1 MLDTLNMRLIKQF
14 IFCLIIFSNT
24 CFGKEFDKL
33 FVVFEPII
41 NSSQIE
47 KSINNSFNT
56 MIYRLSGSN
65 TPSNIW
71 KIINEGNSRKDYI
84 KSYSIKN
91 FDEKSFLEV
100 SFNKDKLIKIF
111 NKLSIPIIGNSRPVI
126 LFLIKIDTGINEPY
140 YLTDSTVQSSLDFSI
155 KNVLK
160 NISSSRGIFLELPE
174 LDLVDVK
181 NLSNYKKVIGLKDL
195 VDENYSYNDFIEL
208 NIVKTGINSWQI
220 TGEINITISNEN
232 FPDLFIDE
240 FVKYVNQ
247 SINNFL
253 NTFMIDTSK
262 TELLNISI
270 NNISSFED
278 YKYSK
283 KILED
288 LIVFKDIDVNKFDND
303 KVFYQLNVY
312 GEFQSFLK
320 EISENN
326 FFKIESFNK
335 ETSDINIIY
344 LK

>member
-1 MLDTLNMRLIKQF
+1 MRLIKQF
-14 IFCLIIFSNT
+14 IFFLIIFSNT

-47 KSINNSFNT
+47 KSLNNSFNT

-71 KIINEGNSRKDYI
+71 KIINEGNSRKGYI
-84 KSYSIKN
+84 ESYSIKN
-91 FDEKSFLEV
+91 LDEKSYLEV
-100 SFNKDKLIKIF
+100 SFNKDKLIKTF
-111 NKLSIPIIGNSRPVI
+111 NKLSIPVIGNSRPVI

-140 YLTDSTVQSSLDFSI
+140 YLTNSTVQSSLDLSI
-155 KNVLK
+155 QKALK

-174 LDLVDVK
+174 LDLLDVK
-181 NLSNYKKVIGLKDL
+181 NLSNYRKVMGLKDL
-195 VDENYSYNDFIEL
+195 IDENYTYNDFIQL
-208 NIVKTGINSWQI
+208 NVIKTGIDSWRI
-220 TGEINITISNEN
+220 TGGINITISNEN
-232 FPDLFIDE
+232 FSDLFIDE

-247 SINNFL
+247 SINDFL
-253 NTFMIDTSK
+253 KTFLIDTSK
-262 TELLNISI
+262 TELLNVSI

-288 LIVFKDIDVNKFDND
+288 LIVFKDIDINKFDND

-344 LK
+344 SK

>member
-1 MLDTLNMRLIKQF
+1 MRLIKQF

-41 NSSQIE
+41 NASQIE

-71 KIINEGNSRKDYI
+71 KIINEGNSRKGYI
-84 KSYSIKN
+84 ESYSIKN
-91 FDEKSFLEV
+91 LDEKSYLEV
-100 SFNKDKLIKIF
+100 SFNKDKLIKTF
-111 NKLSIPIIGNSRPVI
+111 NKLSIPVIGNSRPVI

-140 YLTDSTVQSSLDFSI
+140 YLTNSTVQSSLDLSI
-155 KNVLK
+155 QKALK

-174 LDLVDVK
+174 LDLLDVK
-181 NLSNYKKVIGLKDL
+181 NLSNYRKVMGLKDL
-195 VDENYSYNDFIEL
+195 IDENYTYNDFIQL
-208 NIVKTGINSWQI
+208 NVIKTGIDSWRI
-220 TGEINITISNEN
+220 TGGINITISNEN
-232 FPDLFIDE
+232 FSDLFIDE

-247 SINNFL
+247 SINDFL
-253 NTFMIDTSK
+253 KTFLIDTSK
-262 TELLNISI
+262 TELLNVSI

-288 LIVFKDIDVNKFDND
+288 LIVFKDIDINKFDND

-344 LK
+344 SK

>member
-1 MLDTLNMRLIKQF
+1 MRLIKQF
-14 IFCLIIFSNT
+14 IFFLIIFSNT

-33 FVVFEPII
+33 FIVFEPII
-41 NSSQIE
+41 NSSQID

-71 KIINEGNSRKDYI
+71 KIINEGNSRKGYI
-84 KSYSIKN
+84 ESYSIKN
-91 FDEKSFLEV
+91 LDEKSYLEV
-100 SFNKDKLIKIF
+100 SFNKDKLIKTF
-111 NKLSIPIIGNSRPVI
+111 NKLSIPVIGNSRPVI
-126 LFLIKIDTGINEPY
+126 LFLIKIDTGISEPY
-140 YLTDSTVQSSLDFSI
+140 YLTNSTVQSSLDLSI
-155 KNVLK
+155 QKALK

-174 LDLVDVK
+174 LDLLDVK
-181 NLSNYKKVIGLKDL
+181 NLSNYRKVMGLKDL
-195 VDENYSYNDFIEL
+195 IDENYTYNDFIQL
-208 NIVKTGINSWQI
+208 NVIKTGIDSWRI
-220 TGEINITISNEN
+220 TGGIDITISNEN
-232 FPDLFIDE
+232 FSDLFIDE

-247 SINNFL
+247 SINDFL
-253 NTFMIDTSK
+253 KTFLIDTSK
-262 TELLNISI
+262 TELLNVSI

-288 LIVFKDIDVNKFDND
+288 LIVFKDIDINKFDND

-344 LK
+344 SK

>member
-1 MLDTLNMRLIKQF
+1 MRLIKQF
-14 IFCLIIFSNT
+14 IFFLIIFSNT

-33 FVVFEPII
+33 FIVFEPII
-41 NSSQIE
+41 NSSQID

-71 KIINEGNSRKDYI
+71 KIINEGNSRKGYI
-84 KSYSIKN
+84 ESYSIKN
-91 FDEKSFLEV
+91 LDEKSYLEV
-100 SFNKDKLIKIF
+100 SFNKDKLIKTF
-111 NKLSIPIIGNSRPVI
+111 NKLSIPVIGNSRPVI

-140 YLTDSTVQSSLDFSI
+140 YLTNSTVQSSLDLSI
-155 KNVLK
+155 QKALK

-174 LDLVDVK
+174 LDLLDVK
-181 NLSNYKKVIGLKDL
+181 NLSNYRKVMGLKDL
-195 VDENYSYNDFIEL
+195 IDENYTYNDFIQL
-208 NIVKTGINSWQI
+208 NVIKTGIDSWRI
-220 TGEINITISNEN
+220 TGGINITISNEN
-232 FPDLFIDE
+232 FSDLFIDE

-247 SINNFL
+247 SINDFL
-253 NTFMIDTSK
+253 KTFLIDTSK
-262 TELLNISI
+262 TELLNVSI

-288 LIVFKDIDVNKFDND
+288 LIVFKDIDMNKFDND

-344 LK
+344 SK

>member
-1 MLDTLNMRLIKQF
+1 MRLIKQF

-33 FVVFEPII
+33 FVVFEPIE
-41 NSSQIE
+41 SVLQIE

-56 MIYRLSGSN
+56 MIYRLSGSDS
-65 TPSNIW
+65 PSNIW

-91 FDEKSFLEV
+91 LDEKSYLEV
-100 SFNKDKLIKIF
+100 SFIKDKLVKTF
-111 NKLSIPIIGNSRPVI
+111 NKLSIPVIGNSRPVI

-140 YLTDSTVQSSLDFSI
+140 YLTNSTVQSSLDLSI

-160 NISSSRGIFLELPE
+160 DISSSRGIFLELPE
-174 LDLVDVK
+174 LDLVDVR
-181 NLSNYKKVIGLKDL
+181 NLSNYRKVIGLKDL
-195 VDENYSYNDFIEL
+195 VYENYSYNDFVEL
-208 NIVKTGINSWQI
+208 NVIKTGINSWQI
-220 TGEINITISNEN
+220 TGGIDVTISNEN

-247 SINNFL
+247 SINNSL
-253 NTFMIDTSK
+253 NTFLIDTSK

-288 LIVFKDIDVNKFDND
+288 LVVFKDIDMNKFDNE

-312 GEFQSFLK
+312 GEFQSFIK

-335 ETSDINIIY
+335 ETSDVNIIY
-344 LK
+344 SK

>member
-1 MLDTLNMRLIKQF
+1 MRLIKQF
-14 IFCLIIFSNT
+14 IFFLIIFSNT

-33 FVVFEPII
+33 FIVFEPII
-41 NSSQIE
+41 NSSQID

-71 KIINEGNSRKDYI
+71 KIINEGNSRKGYI
-84 KSYSIKN
+84 ESYSIKN
-91 FDEKSFLEV
+91 LDEKSYLEV
-100 SFNKDKLIKIF
+100 SFNKDKLIKTF
-111 NKLSIPIIGNSRPVI
+111 NKLSIPVIGNSRPVI

-140 YLTDSTVQSSLDFSI
+140 YLTNSTVQSSLDLSI
-155 KNVLK
+155 QKALK

-174 LDLVDVK
+174 LDLLDVK
-181 NLSNYKKVIGLKDL
+181 NLSNYRKVMGLKDL
-195 VDENYSYNDFIEL
+195 IDENYTYNDFIKL
-208 NIVKTGINSWQI
+208 NVIKTGIDSWRI
-220 TGEINITISNEN
+220 TGGIDITISNEN
-232 FPDLFIDE
+232 FSDLFIDE

-247 SINNFL
+247 SINDFL
-253 NTFMIDTSK
+253 KTFLIDTSK
-262 TELLNISI
+262 TELLNVSI

-288 LIVFKDIDVNKFDND
+288 LIVFKDIDINKFDND

-344 LK
+344 SK

>member
-1 MLDTLNMRLIKQF
+1 MRLIKQF
-14 IFCLIIFSNT
+14 IFFLIIFSNT

-33 FVVFEPII
+33 FIVFEPII
-41 NSSQIE
+41 NSSQID

-71 KIINEGNSRKDYI
+71 KIINEGNSRKGYI
-84 KSYSIKN
+84 ESYSIKN
-91 FDEKSFLEV
+91 LDEKSYLEV
-100 SFNKDKLIKIF
+100 SFNKDKLIKTF
-111 NKLSIPIIGNSRPVI
+111 NKLSIPVIGNSRPVI

-140 YLTDSTVQSSLDFSI
+140 YLTNSTVQSSLDLSI
-155 KNVLK
+155 HKALK

-174 LDLVDVK
+174 LDLFDVK
-181 NLSNYKKVIGLKDL
+181 NLSNYRKVMGLKDL
-195 VDENYSYNDFIEL
+195 IDENYTYNDFIQL
-208 NIVKTGINSWQI
+208 NVIKTGIDSWRI
-220 TGEINITISNEN
+220 TGGINITISNEN
-232 FPDLFIDE
+232 FSDLFIDE

-247 SINNFL
+247 SINDFL
-253 NTFMIDTSK
+253 KTFLIDTSK
-262 TELLNISI
+262 TELLNVSI

-288 LIVFKDIDVNKFDND
+288 LIVFKDIDINKFDND

-344 LK
+344 SK

>member
-1 MLDTLNMRLIKQF
+1 MRLIKQF
-14 IFCLIIFSNT
+14 IFFLIIFSNT

-33 FVVFEPII
+33 FIVFEPII
-41 NSSQIE
+41 NSSQID

-71 KIINEGNSRKDYI
+71 KIINEGNSRKGYI
-84 KSYSIKN
+84 ESYSIKN
-91 FDEKSFLEV
+91 LDEKSYLEV
-100 SFNKDKLIKIF
+100 SFNKDKLIKTF
-111 NKLSIPIIGNSRPVI
+111 NKLSIPVIGNSRPVI

-140 YLTDSTVQSSLDFSI
+140 YLTNSTVQSSLDLSI
-155 KNVLK
+155 QKALK

-174 LDLVDVK
+174 LDLLDVK
-181 NLSNYKKVIGLKDL
+181 NLSNYRKVMGLKDL
-195 VDENYSYNDFIEL
+195 IDENYTYNDFIQL
-208 NIVKTGINSWQI
+208 NVIKTGIDSWRI
-220 TGEINITISNEN
+220 TGGIDITISNEN
-232 FPDLFIDE
+232 FSDLFIDE

-247 SINNFL
+247 SINDFL
-253 NTFMIDTSK
+253 KTFLIDTSK
-262 TELLNISI
+262 TELLNVSI

-288 LIVFKDIDVNKFDND
+288 LIVFKDIDMNKFDND

-335 ETSDINIIY
+335 ETSDVNIIY
-344 LK
+344 SK

>member
-1 MLDTLNMRLIKQF
+1 M
-14 IFCLIIFSNT
+14 
-24 CFGKEFDKL
+24 
-33 FVVFEPII
+33 
-41 NSSQIE
+41 
-47 KSINNSFNT
+47 
-56 MIYRLSGSN
+56 
-65 TPSNIW
+65 
-71 KIINEGNSRKDYI
+71 
-84 KSYSIKN
+84 
-91 FDEKSFLEV
+91 
-100 SFNKDKLIKIF
+100 
-111 NKLSIPIIGNSRPVI
+111 
-126 LFLIKIDTGINEPY
+126 
-140 YLTDSTVQSSLDFSI
+140 
-155 KNVLK
+155 
-160 NISSSRGIFLELPE
+160 
-174 LDLVDVK
+174 
-181 NLSNYKKVIGLKDL
+181 
-195 VDENYSYNDFIEL
+195 

>member
-1 MLDTLNMRLIKQF
+1 MRLIKQF
-14 IFCLIIFSNT
+14 IFFLIIFSNT

-33 FVVFEPII
+33 FIVFEPII
-41 NSSQIE
+41 NSSQID

-71 KIINEGNSRKDYI
+71 KIINEGNSRKGYI
-84 KSYSIKN
+84 ESYSIKN
-91 FDEKSFLEV
+91 LDEKSYLEV
-100 SFNKDKLIKIF
+100 SFNKDKLIKTF
-111 NKLSIPIIGNSRPVI
+111 NKLSIPVIGNSRPVI

-140 YLTDSTVQSSLDFSI
+140 YLTNSTVQSSLDLSI
-155 KNVLK
+155 QKALK

-174 LDLVDVK
+174 LDLLDVK
-181 NLSNYKKVIGLKDL
+181 NLSNYRKVMGLKDL
-195 VDENYSYNDFIEL
+195 IDENYTYNDFIQL
-208 NIVKTGINSWQI
+208 NVIKTGIDSWRI
-220 TGEINITISNEN
+220 TGGIDITISNEN
-232 FPDLFIDE
+232 FSDLFIDE

-247 SINNFL
+247 SINDFL
-253 NTFMIDTSK
+253 KTFLIDTSK
-262 TELLNISI
+262 TELLNVSI

-288 LIVFKDIDVNKFDND
+288 LIVFKDIDMNKFDNH
-303 KVFYQLNVY
+303 KVFYRLNVY

-326 FFKIESFNK
+326 YFKIESFNK
-335 ETSDINIIY
+335 ETSQINIIY
-344 LK
+344 SK

>member
-1 MLDTLNMRLIKQF
+1 MRLIKQF
-14 IFCLIIFSNT
+14 VFFLIIFSNT

-33 FVVFEPII
+33 FIVFEPII
-41 NSSQIE
+41 NSSQID

-71 KIINEGNSRKDYI
+71 KIINEGNSRKGYI
-84 KSYSIKN
+84 ESYSIKN
-91 FDEKSFLEV
+91 LDEKSYLEV
-100 SFNKDKLIKIF
+100 SFNKDKLIKTF
-111 NKLSIPIIGNSRPVI
+111 NKLSIPVIGNSRPVI

-140 YLTDSTVQSSLDFSI
+140 YLTNSTVQSSLDLSI
-155 KNVLK
+155 QKALK

-174 LDLVDVK
+174 LDLLDVK
-181 NLSNYKKVIGLKDL
+181 NLSNYRKVMGLKDL
-195 VDENYSYNDFIEL
+195 IDENYAYNDFIQL
-208 NIVKTGINSWQI
+208 NVIKTGIDSWRI
-220 TGEINITISNEN
+220 TGGIDITISNEN
-232 FPDLFIDE
+232 FSDLFIDE

-247 SINNFL
+247 SINDFL
-253 NTFMIDTSK
+253 KTFLIDTSK
-262 TELLNISI
+262 TELLNVSI

-288 LIVFKDIDVNKFDND
+288 LIVFKDIDINKFDND

-344 LK
+344 SK

>member
-1 MLDTLNMRLIKQF
+1 MRLIKQF
-14 IFCLIIFSNT
+14 IFFLIIFSNT

-33 FVVFEPII
+33 FIVFEPII

-71 KIINEGNSRKDYI
+71 KIINEGNSRKGYI
-84 KSYSIKN
+84 ESYSIKN
-91 FDEKSFLEV
+91 LDEKSYLEV
-100 SFNKDKLIKIF
+100 SFNKDKLIKTF
-111 NKLSIPIIGNSRPVI
+111 NKLSIPVIGNSRPVI

-140 YLTDSTVQSSLDFSI
+140 YLTNSTVQSSLDLSI
-155 KNVLK
+155 QKALK

-174 LDLVDVK
+174 LDLLDVK
-181 NLSNYKKVIGLKDL
+181 NLSNYRKVMGLKDL
-195 VDENYSYNDFIEL
+195 IDENYTYNDFIQL
-208 NIVKTGINSWQI
+208 NVIKTGIDSWRI
-220 TGEINITISNEN
+220 TGGIDITISNEN
-232 FPDLFIDE
+232 FSDLFIDE

-247 SINNFL
+247 SINDFL
-253 NTFMIDTSK
+253 KTFLIDTSK
-262 TELLNISI
+262 TELLNVSI

-278 YKYSK
+278 YKSSK

-288 LIVFKDIDVNKFDND
+288 LIVFKDIDINKFDND

-344 LK
+344 SK

>member
-1 MLDTLNMRLIKQF
+1 MRLIKQF
-14 IFCLIIFSNT
+14 IFFLIIFSNT

-33 FVVFEPII
+33 FIVFEPII
-41 NSSQIE
+41 NSSQID

-71 KIINEGNSRKDYI
+71 KIINEGNSRKGYI
-84 KSYSIKN
+84 ESYSIKN
-91 FDEKSFLEV
+91 LDEKSYLEV
-100 SFNKDKLIKIF
+100 SFNKDKLIKTF
-111 NKLSIPIIGNSRPVI
+111 NKLSIPVIGNSRPVI
-126 LFLIKIDTGINEPY
+126 LFLIKIDTGISEPY
-140 YLTDSTVQSSLDFSI
+140 YLTNSTVQSSLDLSI
-155 KNVLK
+155 QKALK

-174 LDLVDVK
+174 LDLLDVK
-181 NLSNYKKVIGLKDL
+181 NLSNYRKVMGLKDL
-195 VDENYSYNDFIEL
+195 IDENYTYNDFIKL
-208 NIVKTGINSWQI
+208 NVIKTGIDSWRI
-220 TGEINITISNEN
+220 TGGIDITISNEN
-232 FPDLFIDE
+232 FSDLFIDE

-247 SINNFL
+247 SINDFL
-253 NTFMIDTSK
+253 KTFLIDTSK
-262 TELLNISI
+262 TELLNVSI

-288 LIVFKDIDVNKFDND
+288 LIVFKDIDINKFDND

-344 LK
+344 SK

>member
-1 MLDTLNMRLIKQF
+1 MRLIKQF

-41 NSSQIE
+41 NASQIE

-56 MIYRLSGSN
+56 MIYRLSGSD

-91 FDEKSFLEV
+91 LDEKSYLEV
-100 SFNKDKLIKIF
+100 SFIKDKLVKTF
-111 NKLSIPIIGNSRPVI
+111 NKLSIPVIGNSRPVI

-140 YLTDSTVQSSLDFSI
+140 YLTNSTVQSDLDLSI

-160 NISSSRGIFLELPE
+160 DISSSRGIFLELPE
-174 LDLVDVK
+174 LDLVDVR
-181 NLSNYKKVIGLKDL
+181 NLSNYRKVIGLKDL
-195 VDENYSYNDFIEL
+195 VYENYSYNDFVEL
-208 NIVKTGINSWQI
+208 NVIKTGINSWQI
-220 TGEINITISNEN
+220 TGGIDVTISNEN

-247 SINNFL
+247 SINNSL
-253 NTFMIDTSK
+253 NTFLIDTSK

-288 LIVFKDIDVNKFDND
+288 LIVFKDIDMNKFDNE

-312 GEFQSFLK
+312 GEFQSFIK

-335 ETSDINIIY
+335 ETSDVNIIY
-344 LK
+344 SK

>member
-1 MLDTLNMRLIKQF
+1 MRFLKNTLLS
-14 IFCLIIFSNT
+14 LIIFSNT

-41 NSSQIE
+41 NASQIE

-56 MIYRLSGSN
+56 MIYRLSGSD

-91 FDEKSFLEV
+91 LDEKSYLEV
-100 SFNKDKLIKIF
+100 SFIKDKLVKTF
-111 NKLSIPIIGNSRPVI
+111 NKLSIPVIGNSRPVI

-140 YLTDSTVQSSLDFSI
+140 YLTNSTVQSNLDLSF

-160 NISSSRGIFLELPE
+160 DISSSRGIFLELPE
-174 LDLVDVK
+174 LDLVDVR
-181 NLSNYKKVIGLKDL
+181 NLSNYRKVIGLKDL
-195 VDENYSYNDFIEL
+195 VYENYSYNDFVEL
-208 NIVKTGINSWQI
+208 NVIKTGINSWQI
-220 TGEINITISNEN
+220 TGGIDVTISNEN

-247 SINNFL
+247 SINNSL
-253 NTFMIDTSK
+253 NTFLIDTSK

-288 LIVFKDIDVNKFDND
+288 LIVFKDIDMNKFDNE

-312 GEFQSFLK
+312 GEFQSFIK

-335 ETSDINIIY
+335 ETSDVNIIY
-344 LK
+344 SK

>member
-1 MLDTLNMRLIKQF
+1 MRLIKQF
-14 IFCLIIFSNT
+14 IFFLIIFSNT

-71 KIINEGNSRKDYI
+71 KIINEGNSRKGYI
-84 KSYSIKN
+84 ESYSIKN
-91 FDEKSFLEV
+91 LDEKSYLEV
-100 SFNKDKLIKIF
+100 SFNKDKLIKTF
-111 NKLSIPIIGNSRPVI
+111 NKLSIPVIGNSRPVI
-126 LFLIKIDTGINEPY
+126 LFLIKIDTGISEPY
-140 YLTDSTVQSSLDFSI
+140 YLTNSTVQSSLDLSI
-155 KNVLK
+155 QKALK

-174 LDLVDVK
+174 LDLLDVK
-181 NLSNYKKVIGLKDL
+181 NLSNYRKVMGLKDL
-195 VDENYSYNDFIEL
+195 IDENYTYNDFIQL
-208 NIVKTGINSWQI
+208 NVIKTGIDSWRI
-220 TGEINITISNEN
+220 TGGIDITISNEN
-232 FPDLFIDE
+232 FSDLFIDE

-247 SINNFL
+247 SINDFL
-253 NTFMIDTSK
+253 KTFLIDTSK
-262 TELLNISI
+262 TELLNVSI

-288 LIVFKDIDVNKFDND
+288 LIVFKDIDINKFDND

-344 LK
+344 SK

>member
-1 MLDTLNMRLIKQF
+1 MRLIKQF
-14 IFCLIIFSNT
+14 VFFLIIFSNT

-33 FVVFEPII
+33 FIVFEPII
-41 NSSQIE
+41 NASQID

-71 KIINEGNSRKDYI
+71 KIINEGNSRKGYI
-84 KSYSIKN
+84 ESYSIKN
-91 FDEKSFLEV
+91 LDEKSYLEV
-100 SFNKDKLIKIF
+100 SFNKDKLIKTF
-111 NKLSIPIIGNSRPVI
+111 NKLSIPVIGNSRPVI

-140 YLTDSTVQSSLDFSI
+140 YLTNSTVQSSLDLSI
-155 KNVLK
+155 QKALK

-174 LDLVDVK
+174 LDLLDVK
-181 NLSNYKKVIGLKDL
+181 NLSNYRKVMGLKDL
-195 VDENYSYNDFIEL
+195 IDENYTYNDFIQL
-208 NIVKTGINSWQI
+208 NVIKTGIDSWRI
-220 TGEINITISNEN
+220 TGGIDITISNEN
-232 FPDLFIDE
+232 FSDLFIDE

-247 SINNFL
+247 SINDFL
-253 NTFMIDTSK
+253 KTFLIDTSK
-262 TELLNISI
+262 TELLNVSI

-288 LIVFKDIDVNKFDND
+288 LIVFKDIDINKFDND

-344 LK
+344 SK

>member
-1 MLDTLNMRLIKQF
+1 MRLIKQF

-33 FVVFEPII
+33 FIVFEPII
-41 NSSQIE
+41 NASQID

-71 KIINEGNSRKDYI
+71 KIINEGNSRKGYI
-84 KSYSIKN
+84 ESYSIKN
-91 FDEKSFLEV
+91 LDEKSYLEV
-100 SFNKDKLIKIF
+100 SFNKDKLIKTF
-111 NKLSIPIIGNSRPVI
+111 NKLSIPVIGNSRPVI

-140 YLTDSTVQSSLDFSI
+140 YLTNSTVQSSLDLSI
-155 KNVLK
+155 HKALK

-174 LDLVDVK
+174 LDLFDVK
-181 NLSNYKKVIGLKDL
+181 NLSNYRKVMGLKDL
-195 VDENYSYNDFIEL
+195 IDENYTYNDFIQL
-208 NIVKTGINSWQI
+208 NVIKTGIDSWRI
-220 TGEINITISNEN
+220 TGGINITISNEN
-232 FPDLFIDE
+232 FSDLFIDE

-247 SINNFL
+247 SINDFL
-253 NTFMIDTSK
+253 KTFLIDTSK
-262 TELLNISI
+262 TELLNVSI

-278 YKYSK
+278 YKSSK

-288 LIVFKDIDVNKFDND
+288 LIVFKDIDINKFDND

-344 LK
+344 SK

>member
-1 MLDTLNMRLIKQF
+1 MRLIKQF
-14 IFCLIIFSNT
+14 IFFLIIFSNT

-33 FVVFEPII
+33 FIVFEPII
-41 NSSQIE
+41 NSSQID

-71 KIINEGNSRKDYI
+71 KIINEGNSRKGYI

-100 SFNKDKLIKIF
+100 SFNKDKLIKTF
-111 NKLSIPIIGNSRPVI
+111 NKLSIPVIGNSRPVI

-140 YLTDSTVQSSLDFSI
+140 YLTNSTVQSSLDLSI
-155 KNVLK
+155 QKALK

-174 LDLVDVK
+174 LDLLDVK
-181 NLSNYKKVIGLKDL
+181 NLSNYRKVIGLKDL
-195 VDENYSYNDFIEL
+195 IDENYTYNDFIQL
-208 NIVKTGINSWQI
+208 NVIKTGIDSWRI
-220 TGEINITISNEN
+220 TGGIDITISNEN
-232 FPDLFIDE
+232 FSDLFIDE

-247 SINNFL
+247 SINDFL
-253 NTFMIDTSK
+253 KTFLIDTSK
-262 TELLNISI
+262 TELLNVSI

-288 LIVFKDIDVNKFDND
+288 LIVFKDIDINKFDND

-344 LK
+344 SK

>member
-1 MLDTLNMRLIKQF
+1 MRLIKQF

-33 FVVFEPII
+33 FIVFEPII
-41 NSSQIE
+41 NSSQID

-71 KIINEGNSRKDYI
+71 KIINEGNSRKGYI
-84 KSYSIKN
+84 ESYSIKN
-91 FDEKSFLEV
+91 LDEKSYLEV
-100 SFNKDKLIKIF
+100 SFNKDKLIKTF
-111 NKLSIPIIGNSRPVI
+111 NKLSIPVIGNSRPVI

-140 YLTDSTVQSSLDFSI
+140 YLTNSTVQSSLDLSI
-155 KNVLK
+155 QKALK

-174 LDLVDVK
+174 LDLLDVK
-181 NLSNYKKVIGLKDL
+181 NLSNYRKVMGLKDL
-195 VDENYSYNDFIEL
+195 IDENYTYNDFIQL
-208 NIVKTGINSWQI
+208 NVIKTGIDSWRI
-220 TGEINITISNEN
+220 TGGIDITISNEN
-232 FPDLFIDE
+232 FSDLFIDE

-247 SINNFL
+247 SINDFL
-253 NTFMIDTSK
+253 KTFLIDTSK
-262 TELLNISI
+262 TELLNVSI

-288 LIVFKDIDVNKFDND
+288 LIVFKDIDINKFDND

-344 LK
+344 SK

>member
-1 MLDTLNMRLIKQF
+1 MRLIKQF

-33 FVVFEPII
+33 FVVNEPII

-71 KIINEGNSRKDYI
+71 KIINEGNSRKGYI
-84 KSYSIKN
+84 ESYSIKN
-91 FDEKSFLEV
+91 LDEKSYLEV
-100 SFNKDKLIKIF
+100 SFNKDKLIKTF
-111 NKLSIPIIGNSRPVI
+111 NKLSIPVIGNSRPVI

-140 YLTDSTVQSSLDFSI
+140 YLTNSTVQSSLDLSI
-155 KNVLK
+155 QKALK

-174 LDLVDVK
+174 LDLLDVK
-181 NLSNYKKVIGLKDL
+181 NLSNYRKVMGLKDL
-195 VDENYSYNDFIEL
+195 IDENYTYNDFIQL
-208 NIVKTGINSWQI
+208 NVIKTGIDSWRI
-220 TGEINITISNEN
+220 TGGIDITISNEN
-232 FPDLFIDE
+232 FSDLFIDE

-247 SINNFL
+247 SINDFL
-253 NTFMIDTSK
+253 KTFLIDTSK
-262 TELLNISI
+262 TELLNVSI

-288 LIVFKDIDVNKFDND
+288 LIVFKDIDINKFDND

-335 ETSDINIIY
+335 ETSNINIIY
-344 LK
+344 SK

>member
-1 MLDTLNMRLIKQF
+1 M
-14 IFCLIIFSNT
+14 
-24 CFGKEFDKL
+24 
-33 FVVFEPII
+33 
-41 NSSQIE
+41 
-47 KSINNSFNT
+47 
-56 MIYRLSGSN
+56 
-65 TPSNIW
+65 
-71 KIINEGNSRKDYI
+71 
-84 KSYSIKN
+84 
-91 FDEKSFLEV
+91 
-100 SFNKDKLIKIF
+100 
-111 NKLSIPIIGNSRPVI
+111 
-126 LFLIKIDTGINEPY
+126 
-140 YLTDSTVQSSLDFSI
+140 
-155 KNVLK
+155 
-160 NISSSRGIFLELPE
+160 
-174 LDLVDVK
+174 
-181 NLSNYKKVIGLKDL
+181 SNYKKVIGLKDL

>member
-1 MLDTLNMRLIKQF
+1 MRLIKQF
-14 IFCLIIFSNT
+14 IFFLIIFSNT

-33 FVVFEPII
+33 FIVFEPII
-41 NSSQIE
+41 NSSQID

-71 KIINEGNSRKDYI
+71 KIINEGNSRKGYI
-84 KSYSIKN
+84 ESYSIKN
-91 FDEKSFLEV
+91 LDEKSYLEV
-100 SFNKDKLIKIF
+100 SFNKDKLIKTF
-111 NKLSIPIIGNSRPVI
+111 NKLSIPVIGNSRPVI

-140 YLTDSTVQSSLDFSI
+140 YLTNSTVQSSLDLSI
-155 KNVLK
+155 QKALK

-174 LDLVDVK
+174 LDLLDVK
-181 NLSNYKKVIGLKDL
+181 NLSNYRKVMGLKDL
-195 VDENYSYNDFIEL
+195 IDENYTYNDFIQL
-208 NIVKTGINSWQI
+208 NVIKTGIDSWRI
-220 TGEINITISNEN
+220 TGGIDITISNEN
-232 FPDLFIDE
+232 FSDLFIDE

-247 SINNFL
+247 SINDFL
-253 NTFMIDTSK
+253 KTFLIDTSK
-262 TELLNISI
+262 TELLNVSI

-288 LIVFKDIDVNKFDND
+288 LIVFKDIDMNKFDND

-344 LK
+344 SK

>member
-1 MLDTLNMRLIKQF
+1 MRLIKQF
-14 IFCLIIFSNT
+14 IFFLIIFSNT

-33 FVVFEPII
+33 FIVFEPII
-41 NSSQIE
+41 NSSQID

-71 KIINEGNSRKDYI
+71 KIINEGNSRKGYI
-84 KSYSIKN
+84 ESYSIKN
-91 FDEKSFLEV
+91 LDEKSYLEV
-100 SFNKDKLIKIF
+100 SFNKDKLIKTF
-111 NKLSIPIIGNSRPVI
+111 NKLSIPVIGNSRPVI

-140 YLTDSTVQSSLDFSI
+140 YLTNSTVQSSLDLSI
-155 KNVLK
+155 QKALK

-174 LDLVDVK
+174 LDLLDVK
-181 NLSNYKKVIGLKDL
+181 NLSNYRKVMGLKDL
-195 VDENYSYNDFIEL
+195 IDENYTYNDFIQL
-208 NIVKTGINSWQI
+208 NVIKTGIDSWRI
-220 TGEINITISNEN
+220 TGGIDITISNEN
-232 FPDLFIDE
+232 FSDLFIDE

-247 SINNFL
+247 SINDFL
-253 NTFMIDTSK
+253 KTFLIDTSK
-262 TELLNISI
+262 TELLNVSI

-288 LIVFKDIDVNKFDND
+288 LIVFKDIDINKFDND

-344 LK
+344 SK

>member
-1 MLDTLNMRLIKQF
+1 MRLIKQF

-33 FVVFEPII
+33 FIVFEPII

-71 KIINEGNSRKDYI
+71 KIINEGNSRKGYI

-100 SFNKDKLIKIF
+100 SFNKDKLIKTF

-140 YLTDSTVQSSLDFSI
+140 YLTNSTVQSSLDISI
-155 KNVLK
+155 KNILK

-181 NLSNYKKVIGLKDL
+181 NLSNYRKVIGLKDL

-208 NIVKTGINSWQI
+208 NVVKTGINSWQI
-220 TGEINITISNEN
+220 TGGIDITISNEN
-232 FPDLFIDE
+232 FPELFIDE

-253 NTFMIDTSK
+253 NTFLIDTSK

-288 LIVFKDIDVNKFDND
+288 LIVFKDIDMNKFDNH
-303 KVFYQLNVY
+303 KVFYRLNVY

>member
-1 MLDTLNMRLIKQF
+1 MRLIKQF

-100 SFNKDKLIKIF
+100 SFNKDKLIKTF
-111 NKLSIPIIGNSRPVI
+111 NKLSIPVIGNSRPVI

-232 FPDLFIDE
+232 FLDLFIDE

>member
-1 MLDTLNMRLIKQF
+1 MRLIKQF
-14 IFCLIIFSNT
+14 IFFLIIFSNT

-33 FVVFEPII
+33 FIVFEPII
-41 NSSQIE
+41 NSSQID

-71 KIINEGNSRKDYI
+71 KIINEGNSRKGYI

-100 SFNKDKLIKIF
+100 SFNKDKLIKTF
-111 NKLSIPIIGNSRPVI
+111 NKLSIPVIGNSRPVI

-140 YLTDSTVQSSLDFSI
+140 YLTNSTVQSSLDLSI
-155 KNVLK
+155 QKALK

-174 LDLVDVK
+174 LDLLDVK
-181 NLSNYKKVIGLKDL
+181 NLSNYRKVMGLKDL
-195 VDENYSYNDFIEL
+195 IDENYTYNDFIQL
-208 NIVKTGINSWQI
+208 NVIKTGIDSWRI
-220 TGEINITISNEN
+220 TGGIDITISNEN
-232 FPDLFIDE
+232 FSDLFIDE

-247 SINNFL
+247 SINDFL
-253 NTFMIDTSK
+253 KTFLIDTSK
-262 TELLNISI
+262 TELLNVSI

-288 LIVFKDIDVNKFDND
+288 LIVFKDIDINKFDND

-335 ETSDINIIY
+335 ETSDVNIIY
-344 LK
+344 SK

>member
-1 MLDTLNMRLIKQF
+1 MRLIKQF

-33 FVVFEPII
+33 FVVNEPII

-71 KIINEGNSRKDYI
+71 KIINEGNSRKGYI
-84 KSYSIKN
+84 ESYSIKN
-91 FDEKSFLEV
+91 LDEKSYLEV
-100 SFNKDKLIKIF
+100 SFNKDKLIKTF
-111 NKLSIPIIGNSRPVI
+111 NKLSIPVIGNSRPVI

-140 YLTDSTVQSSLDFSI
+140 YLTNSTVQSSLDLSI
-155 KNVLK
+155 QKALK

-174 LDLVDVK
+174 LDLLDVK
-181 NLSNYKKVIGLKDL
+181 NLSNYRKVIGLKDL
-195 VDENYSYNDFIEL
+195 IDENYTYNDFIQL
-208 NIVKTGINSWQI
+208 NVIKTGIDSWRI
-220 TGEINITISNEN
+220 TGGINITISNEN
-232 FPDLFIDE
+232 FSDLFIDE

-247 SINNFL
+247 SINDFL
-253 NTFMIDTSK
+253 KTFLIDTSK
-262 TELLNISI
+262 TELLNVSI

-288 LIVFKDIDVNKFDND
+288 LIVFKDIDMNKFDND

-344 LK
+344 SK

>member
-1 MLDTLNMRLIKQF
+1 MRLIKQF

-33 FVVFEPII
+33 FVVNEPII

-71 KIINEGNSRKDYI
+71 KIINEGNSRKGYI
-84 KSYSIKN
+84 ESYSIKN
-91 FDEKSFLEV
+91 LDEKSYLEV
-100 SFNKDKLIKIF
+100 SFNKDKLIKTF
-111 NKLSIPIIGNSRPVI
+111 NKLSIPVIGNSRPVI

-140 YLTDSTVQSSLDFSI
+140 YLTNSTVQSSLDLSI
-155 KNVLK
+155 QKALK

-174 LDLVDVK
+174 LDLLDVK
-181 NLSNYKKVIGLKDL
+181 NLSNYRKVIGLKDL
-195 VDENYSYNDFIEL
+195 IDENYTYNDFIQL
-208 NIVKTGINSWQI
+208 NVIKTGIDSWRI
-220 TGEINITISNEN
+220 TGGINITISNEN
-232 FPDLFIDE
+232 FSDLFIDE

-247 SINNFL
+247 SINDFL
-253 NTFMIDTSK
+253 KTFLIDTSK
-262 TELLNISI
+262 TELLNVSI

-288 LIVFKDIDVNKFDND
+288 LIVFKDIDINKFDND

-344 LK
+344 SK

>member
-1 MLDTLNMRLIKQF
+1 MRLIKQF

-41 NSSQIE
+41 NASQIE

-56 MIYRLSGSN
+56 MIYRLSGSD

-91 FDEKSFLEV
+91 LDEKSYLEV
-100 SFNKDKLIKIF
+100 SFIKDKLVKTF
-111 NKLSIPIIGNSRPVI
+111 NKLSIPVIGNSRPVI

-140 YLTDSTVQSSLDFSI
+140 YLTNSTVQSNLDLSI

-160 NISSSRGIFLELPE
+160 DISSSRGIFLELPE
-174 LDLVDVK
+174 LDLVDVR
-181 NLSNYKKVIGLKDL
+181 NLSNYRKVIGLKDL
-195 VDENYSYNDFIEL
+195 VYENYSYNDFVEL
-208 NIVKTGINSWQI
+208 NVIKTGINSWQI
-220 TGEINITISNEN
+220 TGGIDVTISNEN

-247 SINNFL
+247 SINNSL
-253 NTFMIDTSK
+253 NTFLIDTSK
-262 TELLNISI
+262 TELLNVSI
-270 NNISSFED
+270 NDISSFED
-278 YKYSK
+278 YKSSK

-288 LIVFKDIDVNKFDND
+288 LIVFKDIDMNKFDND

-326 FFKIESFNK
+326 YFKIESFNK
-335 ETSDINIIY
+335 ETSQINIIY
-344 LK
+344 SK

>member
-1 MLDTLNMRLIKQF
+1 MRLIKQF

-41 NSSQIE
+41 NASQIE

-56 MIYRLSGSN
+56 MIYRLSGSD

-71 KIINEGNSRKDYI
+71 KIINEGNSRKGYI
-84 KSYSIKN
+84 ESYSIKN
-91 FDEKSFLEV
+91 LDEKSYLEV
-100 SFNKDKLIKIF
+100 SFNKDKLIKTF
-111 NKLSIPIIGNSRPVI
+111 NKLSIPVIGNSRPVI

-140 YLTDSTVQSSLDFSI
+140 YLTNSTVQSSLDLSI
-155 KNVLK
+155 HKALK

-174 LDLVDVK
+174 LDLFDVK
-181 NLSNYKKVIGLKDL
+181 NLSNYRKVMGLKDL
-195 VDENYSYNDFIEL
+195 IDENYTYNDFIQL
-208 NIVKTGINSWQI
+208 NVIKTGIDSWRI
-220 TGEINITISNEN
+220 TGGINITISNEN
-232 FPDLFIDE
+232 FSDLFIDE

-247 SINNFL
+247 SINDFL
-253 NTFMIDTSK
+253 KTFLIDTSK
-262 TELLNISI
+262 TELLNVSI

-288 LIVFKDIDVNKFDND
+288 LIVFKDIDINKFDND

-344 LK
+344 SK

>member
-1 MLDTLNMRLIKQF
+1 MRLIKQF
-14 IFCLIIFSNT
+14 IFFLIIFSNT

-33 FVVFEPII
+33 FIVFEPII
-41 NSSQIE
+41 NASQID

-71 KIINEGNSRKDYI
+71 KIINEGNSRKGYI
-84 KSYSIKN
+84 ESYSIKN
-91 FDEKSFLEV
+91 LDEKSYLKV
-100 SFNKDKLIKIF
+100 SFNKDKLIKTF
-111 NKLSIPIIGNSRPVI
+111 NKLSIPVIGNSRPVI

-140 YLTDSTVQSSLDFSI
+140 YLTNSTVQSSLDLSI
-155 KNVLK
+155 QKALK

-174 LDLVDVK
+174 LDLLDVK
-181 NLSNYKKVIGLKDL
+181 NLSNYRKVMGLKDL
-195 VDENYSYNDFIEL
+195 IDENYTYNDFIQL
-208 NIVKTGINSWQI
+208 NVIKTGIDSWRI
-220 TGEINITISNEN
+220 TGGINITISNEN
-232 FPDLFIDE
+232 FSDLFIDE

-247 SINNFL
+247 SINDFL
-253 NTFMIDTSK
+253 KTFLIDTSK
-262 TELLNISI
+262 TELLNVSI

-288 LIVFKDIDVNKFDND
+288 LIVFKDIDINKFDND

-344 LK
+344 SK

>member
-1 MLDTLNMRLIKQF
+1 MRLVKQF
-14 IFCLIIFSNT
+14 IYFLIIFSNT

-33 FVVFEPII
+33 FIVFEPII
-41 NSSQIE
+41 NSSQID

-71 KIINEGNSRKDYI
+71 KIINEGNSRKGFI

-91 FDEKSFLEV
+91 LDEKSYLEV
-100 SFNKDKLIKIF
+100 SFNKDKLIKTF
-111 NKLSIPIIGNSRPVI
+111 NKLSIPVIGNSRPVI

-140 YLTDSTVQSSLDFSI
+140 YLTNSTVQSRLDLSI
-155 KNVLK
+155 QKALK

-174 LDLVDVK
+174 LDLLDVK
-181 NLSNYKKVIGLKDL
+181 NLSNYRKVMGLKDL
-195 VDENYSYNDFIEL
+195 IDENYTYNDFIQL
-208 NIVKTGINSWQI
+208 NVIKTGIDSWRI
-220 TGEINITISNEN
+220 TGGIDITISNEN
-232 FPDLFIDE
+232 FSDLFIDE

-247 SINNFL
+247 SINDFL
-253 NTFMIDTSK
+253 KTFLIDTSK
-262 TELLNISI
+262 TELLNVSI

-288 LIVFKDIDVNKFDND
+288 LIVFKDIDMNKFDND

-344 LK
+344 SK